1 MTACKEAQALLKKIH
16 TWLSRQADRDED
28 QAITCRFESLKE
40 AYLADAKNYRA
51 VCKEIAT
58 VLTKMEGKP

>member
-1 MTACKEAQALLKKIH
+1 MSACKEAQALLNKIH

-28 QAITCRFESLKE
+28 QAIACRFTSLAD
-40 AYLADAKNYRA
+40 AYRADAKNYRV

-58 VLTKMEGKP
+58 VLNKMEGKP